1 MRLVN
6 ARTGGVVA
14 ADVEIAAT
22 RSTRRRG
29 LLGRS
34 GLDPQAALVLSPCV
48 SVHTAFMKFP
58 IDAVFVDRDGVVR
71 RVVTMPA
78 WRAAV
83 DVGARAVIELAAG
96 GARDVR
102 VGDRLYLGD
111 GVEGGESV
119 VSSFASPSL
128 RSTASKPA

>member
-6 ARTGGVVA
+6 ARSGAVVA
-14 ADVEIAAT
+14 TDVEIAAT
-22 RSTRRRG
+22 RATRRRG

-34 GLDPQAALVLSPCV
+34 GLDPQAALVLSPCL

-71 RVVTMPA
+71 RVVALPA

-96 GARDVR
+96 GARGVQ
-102 VGDRLYLGD
+102 VGDRLYLADAGA
-111 GVEGGESV
+111 GERT

-128 RSTASKPA
+128 RGIVSKPA

>member
-6 ARTGGVVA
+6 ARTGAVVA
-14 ADVEIAAT
+14 TDVEIAAT
-22 RSTRRRG
+22 RATRRRG

-34 GLDPQAALVLSPCV
+34 GLDPQAALVLSPCF

-58 IDAVFVDRDGVVR
+58 IDAVFVDREGVVR
-71 RVVTMPA
+71 RVVTLPA

-96 GARDVR
+96 GARDVQ
-102 VGDRLYLGD
+102 VGDRLYLADTGAA
-111 GVEGGESV
+111 GERT

-128 RSTASKPA
+128 RSIVSKPA